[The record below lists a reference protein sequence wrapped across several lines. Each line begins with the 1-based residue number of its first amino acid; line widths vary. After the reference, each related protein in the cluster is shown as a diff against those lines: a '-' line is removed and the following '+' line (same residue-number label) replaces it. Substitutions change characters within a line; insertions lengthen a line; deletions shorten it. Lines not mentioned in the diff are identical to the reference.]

1 MDRIEDG
8 LALPGLTQLEL
19 AFESRGIETGST
31 SARPQGDARAAQGN
45 GALRRVR
52 LEGGELSYRF
62 VRARRRSIGISV
74 SAGQLEARAP
84 HFVRISD
91 VEAFIRRKE
100 RWITRRLAESRQ
112 APPPFRWQENAALPL
127 LGRTVR
133 LCADAGATGVALSG
147 ERLVLPAGDA
157 VHWRRQTLDW
167 LRAGALALFRER
179 MEHFAAVLCLP
190 LPALAL
196 SNAST
201 RWGSCK
207 KVGRDG
213 GRILLNWRLYHLP
226 LRLIDYVVVHE
237 LAHLKE
243 LNHSPRFWAVVARAV
258 PDYLDAR
265 RELNRLGRSLAV
277 L

>member
-8 LALPGLTQLEL
+8 LALSGLTQLDL
-19 AFESRGIETGST
+19 VFEHQGIDPGYT
-31 SARPQGDARAAQGN
+31 AKRPQKNPRTGQTDGT
-45 GALRRVR
+45 LRRVR
-52 LEGGELSYRF
+52 LASGELSYRF

-74 SAGQLEARAP
+74 SGGQIEARAP
-84 HFVRISD
+84 HYVRISE
-91 VEAFIRRKE
+91 VEAFIRQKE
-100 RWITRRLAESRQ
+100 RWVVQRLAESRL
-112 APPPFRWQENAALPL
+112 APPAFRWQMGADLPL

-133 LCADAGATGVALSG
+133 LCTEPGATGVALLG
-147 ERLVLPAGDA
+147 ERLVLPAGNPE
-157 VHWRRQTLDW
+157 HWRRQTLEW
-167 LRAGALALFRER
+167 LQAGALALFRER
-179 MEHFAAVLCLP
+179 MGRYAAALSLP
-190 LPALAL
+190 LPGLAL
-196 SNAST
+196 SNART

-207 KVGRDG
+207 RVGRDG
-213 GRILLNWRLYHLP
+213 ARILLHWRLYHLP

-258 PDYLDAR
+258 PDYLEAR